1 MEKAIAKYK
10 LTLKQFYLSNST
22 GKEYDKLYY
31 KLVGMESILEAVGI
45 NADKIRNEVASSV
58 NL

>member
-1 MEKAIAKYK
+1 MEKAIAKYE
-10 LTLKQFYLSNST
+10 LTLKQFFLSSST
-22 GKEYDKLYY
+22 SKEYDKLYY

-45 NADKIRNEVASSV
+45 NADKIKDKVASSV

>member
-1 MEKAIAKYK
+1 MEKAIAKYR
-10 LTLKQFYLSNST
+10 LTLKEFFLSNST
-22 GKEYDKLYY
+22 SKEYDKLYY

>member
-45 NADKIRNEVASSV
+45 NVDKISSEVASSV

>member
-1 MEKAIAKYK
+1 MEKAIAKYR
-10 LTLKQFYLSNST
+10 LTLKQFFLSSST
-22 GKEYDKLYY
+22 SKEYDKLYY

-45 NADKIRNEVASSV
+45 NADKIRNEVANSV

>member
-31 KLVGMESILEAVGI
+31 KLIGMESILEAVGI

>member
-1 MEKAIAKYK
+1 MEKAIAKYR
-10 LTLKQFYLSNST
+10 LTLKEFFLCSST
-22 GKEYDKLYY
+22 SKAYDKLYY

-45 NADKIRNEVASSV
+45 NADKIRNEVANSV

>member
-1 MEKAIAKYK
+1 MEKAIAKYR
-10 LTLKQFYLSNST
+10 LTLKEFFSSNST
-22 GKEYDKLYY
+22 SKEYDKLYY

-45 NADKIRNEVASSV
+45 NADKIRDEVASSV

>member
-1 MEKAIAKYK
+1 MEKAIAKYE
-10 LTLKQFYLSNST
+10 LTLKEFFLSSSAS
-22 GKEYDKLYY
+22 KEYDKLYY

-45 NADKIRNEVASSV
+45 NADKIRDKVASSV